1 MVLLKCKRAC
11 NVWACYSVC
20 LSVYS
25 FTMFYNFLAAFA
37 LLVDDDEPIHEGETF
52 GLSLLYLVANVPL
65 SFVGWYRPAYN
76 ALK

>member
-1 MVLLKCKRAC
+1 MSGPC
-11 NVWACYSVC
+11 SVC

-37 LLVDDDEPIHEGETF
+37 LLVDNDEPIHEGETF
-52 GLSLLYLVANVPL
+52 GLSLLYLVANIPL
-65 SFVGWYRPAYN
+65 SFIGWYRPAYN